1 MWQLL
6 AIVWWSEKK
15 RFVCVYI
22 TNKLDWWNFVCCCFD
37 WKQNDPIM
45 KRSLLCSFYRLF
57 FSFDNIFRQLHREHQ
72 SHIAKLR
79 GIFICLSH
87 FRHIKNAEL
96 SYIHFVLTKRQ
107 IAVYL
112 NSTEQI
118 QLIQLQNE
126 VTLQSIAMHDGYGRC
141 FHFWLWNWIRLT
153 ISGKFLVLIFGTMT
167 VMAMMPRGKNS
178 YAIDINI

>member
-1 MWQLL
+1 MKFRLL
-6 AIVWWSEKK
+6 LFWLKTKWSNYEAFFALLFLSSLFVSPQFFSATASRASDSYRKITWHFHLPLSFPTHKK
-15 RFVCVYI
+15 RWA
-22 TNKLDWWNFVCCCFD
+22 L
-37 WKQNDPIM
+37 
-45 KRSLLCSFYRLF
+45 
-57 FSFDNIFRQLHREHQ
+57 
-72 SHIAKLR
+72 
-79 GIFICLSH
+79 
-87 FRHIKNAEL
+87 L

-167 VMAMMPRGKNS
+167 MMAMMPRGKNS